1 LEPVLLFATKSTSTS
16 NDLFYSYDYLARFH
30 AAQGGNDVSPE
41 RFITYHAL
49 GEALIRANP
58 KDKVAQFLPP
68 GFTHETPRRSVV
80 LIDEIDKAPR
90 DFPNDILNE
99 IENLYFRISEL
110 GTNTEIRTDQSLA
123 PLIFITSN
131 SEKILPRPFLRRCAY
146 YHIEF
151 PDIERMKHIVTQRLK
166 RIPSFMGRKTSP
178 DNRFITNA
186 VDLFYDIRGRLTVE
200 SRPSTSELILW
211 VNAMRE
217 LSNHPDPITQDPN
230 AVIAAM
236 NVLIKSDS
244 AKEDALKL
252 YGNGQWKPAR

>member
-41 RFITYHAL
+41 RFVTYHAL

-68 GFTHETPRRSVV
+68 GFSHETPRRSVV

-123 PLIFITSN
+123 PLILSQVI
-131 SEKILPRPFLRRCAY
+131 
-146 YHIEF
+146 
-151 PDIERMKHIVTQRLK
+151 
-166 RIPSFMGRKTSP
+166 RKKYC
-178 DNRFITNA
+178 RA
-186 VDLFYDIRGRLTVE
+186 LF
-200 SRPSTSELILW
+200 
-211 VNAMRE
+211 
-217 LSNHPDPITQDPN
+217 
-230 AVIAAM
+230 
-236 NVLIKSDS
+236 
-244 AKEDALKL
+244 
-252 YGNGQWKPAR
+252 